1 MKWYQ
6 PETDCYLKAN
16 RVDHGREY
24 QDAIAEVIASR
35 VGELLHILVVQYQL
49 CHIRIDDEKLLLG
62 TISHNF
68 CHKNESFI
76 SFETMVES
84 SDAPIQWAVSAK
96 ENYALVIDLFR
107 TLTGLD
113 ARDYLNTMLLFDFL
127 ICNEDR
133 HLNNFGVLKDE
144 TDGSYRF
151 PPLFDSGYALGF
163 MQAEHRPVEQYL
175 YSCKAKPF
183 STSFS
188 KQLQL
193 GKSAPERDCPAGQ
206 HSGYR
211 IRWSAA
217 VCTDARLLPYDSAD
231 KIAAAKGVFR
241 MKPVD
246 FTIYWE
252 ETPVVQVCYDE
263 NNKPQFTVLNPS
275 RLPVLLFGM
284 NGKATPTAARLDK
297 FFADRC
303 FPSTRQNAK
312 ELLAIA
318 GLTLYQPKLICRKTH
333 GIVAHDHY
341 WIRYADDPT
350 DLSYA
355 SLMQEM
361 SKAVKAV
368 LGDTPSQRHIG

>member
-1 MKWYQ
+1 MYGFIETATSIPSLLSAMSKGDAMKWYQ

-49 CHIRIDDEKLLLG
+49 CRIRINDETFLLG

-84 SDAPIQWAVSAK
+84 SDEPIQWAVSAK
-96 ENYALVIDLFR
+96 DNYELVIDLFYK
-107 TLTGLD
+107 LTGLA

-188 KQLQL
+188 KQLHLVNQL
-193 GKSAPERDCPAGQ
+193 
-206 HSGYR
+206 
-211 IRWSAA
+211 
-217 VCTDARLLPYDSAD
+217 
-231 KIAAAKGVFR
+231 
-241 MKPVD
+241 
-246 FTIYWE
+246 
-252 ETPVVQVCYDE
+252 
-263 NNKPQFTVLNPS
+263 PS
-275 RLPVLLFGM
+275 
-284 NGKATPTAARLDK
+284 
-297 FFADRC
+297 
-303 FPSTRQNAK
+303 
-312 ELLAIA
+312 
-318 GLTLYQPKLICRKTH
+318 
-333 GIVAHDHY
+333 GIVLPDSIPDTVFDGLPLSAQMLDY
-341 WIRYADDPT
+341 CRTILQIRLQQLKEYFA
-350 DLSYA
+350 
-355 SLMQEM
+355 
-361 SKAVKAV
+361 
-368 LGDTPSQRHIG
+368 

>member
-1 MKWYQ
+1 MSALYGFIETATSIPSLLSAMSKGDAMKWYQ

-49 CHIRIDDEKLLLG
+49 CRIRINDETFLLG
-62 TISHNF
+62 TISYNF

-84 SDAPIQWAVSAK
+84 SDEPIQWAVSAK
-96 ENYALVIDLFR
+96 DNYELVIDLFYK
-107 TLTGLD
+107 LTGLA

-133 HLNNFGVLKDE
+133 HLNNFGVLKDK

-151 PPLFDSGYALGF
+151 PPLFDNGYALGF

-188 KQLQL
+188 KQLHLVNQL
-193 GKSAPERDCPAGQ
+193 PSGIVLPNSIPDTVLDGLPLSAQMLDYCRTILQ
-206 HSGYR
+206 
-211 IRWSAA
+211 IR
-217 VCTDARLLPYDSAD
+217 LQQLKEY
-231 KIAAAKGVFR
+231 
-241 MKPVD
+241 
-246 FTIYWE
+246 
-252 ETPVVQVCYDE
+252 
-263 NNKPQFTVLNPS
+263 TVLNPS
-275 RLPVLLFGM
+275 HLPVLLFGM
-284 NGKATPTAARLDK
+284 NGKATPTATRLDK

-341 WIRYADDPT
+341 WIRYADDPS

-368 LGDTPSQRHIG
+368 PSATPSQRHIG